1 MSNMMGIIKL
11 DGANSMLKELC
22 EHRPVASL
30 PIAGRYRII
39 DFAVSNMVNS
49 GIGNVGVLLSANAR
63 SVFDHLRSG
72 KDWDLARHRGG
83 LSYLPSDP
91 YDGKPAQGD
100 LQGLYSNLDYLQ
112 HTSADYILIAQADCV
127 YNIDFR
133 SVLLFHKNTGADIT
147 MVYSKAKA
155 DIPGSGAVLKVTE
168 NGRVTDVAKSLT
180 TAAGC
185 NDFMGAYLMSRET
198 FVKVVS
204 TGFERGGTDFLLD
217 GIIRHMDEYSIFGY
231 EYKGYVAHINST
243 MAYFNANKD
252 FLDPEIW
259 SEVFMGENLI
269 HTKTKDAAPVQYK
282 DTSRVVNC
290 LVANGCEIR
299 GEVENSIIFRD
310 VKIGEG
316 VKIKDCIIMERC
328 VIEDNAMLRNV
339 ICDKNVHVTEDQWL
353 KGAENYPLII
363 AKNTSI

>member
-1 MSNMMGIIKL
+1 MGIIKL

-100 LQGLYSNLDYLQ
+100 LQGLYSNMDYLQ

-155 DIPGSGAVLKVTE
+155 DIPGDGAVLKVTE

-180 TAAGC
+180 TAAGS

-252 FLDPEIW
+252 FLNPDIW
-259 SEVFMGENLI
+259 SEVFMSENLI
-269 HTKTKDAAPVQYK
+269 HTKDAAPVQYK

-339 ICDKNVHVTEDQWL
+339 ICDKNVHVTADQWL

-363 AKNTSI
+363 AKNTTI

>member
-1 MSNMMGIIKL
+1 MGIIKL
-11 DGANSMLKELC
+11 DGATSMLKELC

-30 PIAGRYRII
+30 PIAGRYRVI

-49 GIGNVGVLLSANAR
+49 GIGNVGVLFSDHAR
-63 SVFDHLRSG
+63 SIFDHLRSG

-91 YDGKPAQGD
+91 YDGQPVTGD
-100 LQGLYSNLDYLQ
+100 LQGMYRNLDYIQ
-112 HTSADYILIAQADCV
+112 HTNADYILVAQADCV

-133 SVLLFHKNTGADIT
+133 SVLLFHQNTGTDIT

-155 DIPGSGAVLKVTE
+155 DIPGSAAVMKVTD
-168 NGRVTDVAKSLT
+168 NGRVTDIAKSM
-180 TAAGC
+180 TATLGA
-185 NDFMGAYLMSRET
+185 NDFLGVYLMSKET
-198 FVKVVS
+198 FVKIVT
-204 TGFERGGTDFLLD
+204 TGFERGGSDLLMD

-231 EYKGYVAHINST
+231 EHKGYVARINST

-252 FLDPEIW
+252 VLNPDIW
-259 SEVFMGENLI
+259 TELFMSDSLI

-282 DTSRVVNC
+282 DTARVVNC
-290 LVANGCEIR
+290 LIANGCEIR
-299 GEVENSIIFRD
+299 GEVENSILFRD

-316 VKIKDCIIMERC
+316 VKIKDSIIMERT

-363 AKNTSI
+363 SKGTTI